1 MSETAVITGASSGI
15 GKALAEKLAQAGY
28 QVVIAARS
36 KDKLNGIAA
45 IIQSQ
50 GGNCIPVQ
58 TDVSI
63 QKDIKRLKEEAS
75 QHGTVSIL
83 INNAGIGYFGPVE
96 ELSIDDWNQQ
106 LDVNLRGAFLLSQA
120 FIPEMKQNKK
130 GVLVFINSVAGRQP
144 FIHSAGYVAS
154 KFGLR
159 GLASSLREELR
170 EYNIKVISIYP
181 GAVNTP
187 FWDKIE
193 NNFPREEML
202 DAESLAESIIHS
214 IRTPGNLTVEEM
226 VIRRVA
232 GDF

>member
-15 GKALAEKLAQAGY
+15 GKALAEKLSQAGY

-45 IIQSQ
+45 NIQSQ

-63 QKDIKRLKEEAS
+63 QRDIKRLKEEAS

-187 FWDKIE
+187 FWEKCE
-193 NNFPREEML
+193 NNFSKKQML
-202 DAESLAESIIHS
+202 DVNQLAESIVHAILA
-214 IRTPGNLTVEEM
+214 PGNLTVEEM
-226 VIRRVA
+226 VVRRVA

>member
-214 IRTPGNLTVEEM
+214 ICTPGNLTVEEM

-232 GDF
+232 GNF